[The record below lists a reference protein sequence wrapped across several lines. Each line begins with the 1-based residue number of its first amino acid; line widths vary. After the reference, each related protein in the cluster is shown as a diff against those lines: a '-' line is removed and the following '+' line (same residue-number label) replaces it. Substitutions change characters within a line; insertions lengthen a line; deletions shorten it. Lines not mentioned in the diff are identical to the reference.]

1 MLRNARHGTRNW
13 RLRRAAQWLALG
25 VAAVAISWNAYHAG
39 LRVGLIRGADLAAV
53 SEAEAWRKIPK
64 ICTPLE
70 IREQCPAFDPQESC
84 EKWLYERWPPVS
96 RDFKV
101 DPRQSR

>member
-13 RLRRAAQWLALG
+13 RLRRAARWLGLMLAALG
-25 VAAVAISWNAYHAG
+25 IAANAYYAG
-39 LRVGLIRGADLAAV
+39 WRVGFIRGADSAAV
-53 SEAEAWRKIPK
+53 SEAEAWRKVPK
-64 ICTPLE
+64 ICTPFDILT
-70 IREQCPAFDPQESC
+70 QCPAFDPQESC
-84 EKWLYERWPPVS
+84 EKWLYNRWPPVG